1 MTIIEFSEWL
11 QAELDQRDWNGNQLA
26 VRAGIDRGIISRALN
41 RERMPSPESLKSI
54 ASALGYPAETIYRA
68 AGLLPPVS
76 EADAWKERILHLAE
90 QFPEEEHD
98 DLIAYIEMRI
108 RLAEERK
115 KSGAAGR
122 SKPVTG

>member
-1 MTIIEFSEWL
+1 MDKFTEWL
-11 QAELDQRDWNGNQLA
+11 AGELKKRNWRQVDL
-26 VRAGIDRGIISRALN
+26 VRAANLDSAVVSNLVNGKRGPGEDTCRA
-41 RERMPSPESLKSI
+41 I
-54 ASALGYPAETIYRA
+54 ARAFGYPPEEVYRA